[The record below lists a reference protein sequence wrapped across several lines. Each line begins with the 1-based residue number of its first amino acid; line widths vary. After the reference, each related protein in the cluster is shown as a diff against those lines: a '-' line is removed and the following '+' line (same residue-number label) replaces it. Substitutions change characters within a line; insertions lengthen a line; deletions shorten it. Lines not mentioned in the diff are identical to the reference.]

1 MGTVQERLLTE
12 SEMAHRLGVSISG
25 LRKWRERH
33 VGPKFIRLGRLIRYS
48 VTDLEAWL
56 DANKQEPVGV
66 QKGH

>member
-1 MGTVQERLLTE
+1 METVQERLLTE

-48 VTDLEAWL
+48 VVDLEEWL
-56 DANKQEPVGV
+56 ASNKEEPVGV
-66 QKGH
+66 HKGH